1 MAGGQLADQI
11 RESLTPLL
19 EPGEQLRAVG
29 PFQSG
34 GLVDFPS
41 PTFFIM
47 RNWWVGAT
55 DRRLIVARLDW
66 LGLKIRQDGVFS
78 VARENVVL
86 KKDLVNTLLRIKSP
100 DPKVPKRLHS
110 VVGSGFDRDEFV
122 KALTS

>member
-1 MAGGQLADQI
+1 MANDQLPDQI

-29 PFQSG
+29 RFQSG
-34 GLVDFPS
+34 GLVDLPS
-41 PTFFIM
+41 PTFFVM

-66 LGLKIRQDGVFS
+66 LGLKIRQDRVFS
-78 VARENVVL
+78 VARENVTL
-86 KKDLVNTLLRIKSP
+86 KRDLVNTLLRIKSP
-100 DPKVPKRLHS
+100 GSKAPKRLHS